1 MSSLNLHRAG
11 RCRCEKETIKNI
23 IIKTWILSIA
33 ALAVGIVFVSP
44 LYLVFVNSV
53 KTVREIYLS
62 PLGLP
67 VEISWNNFG
76 RVMEKIDF
84 GQALKNSLFFVV
96 FGVAGLLVICSMAAY
111 RLARHRTRVNKFVY
125 LLLVSS
131 ILVPFQTVM
140 IPLIK
145 IIASIGLYNTRIGVL
160 LAYYGY
166 GIPFAVFLFYGF
178 LSSIPREIEEAA
190 LIDGG
195 SLFQVYRCI
204 ILPLLKPICVT
215 VAVLDVLWIYNDFL
229 LPFVL
234 ISDNELRTLPLVMY
248 TFFTAYERPWD
259 LAMASLTMVLTPAII
274 MFVILQKQITGGI
287 VSGAVKG

>member
-1 MSSLNLHRAG
+1 MRRKH
-11 RCRCEKETIKNI
+11 KKH

-53 KTVREIYLS
+53 KTLREIYLS

>member
-1 MSSLNLHRAG
+1 MRRKH
-11 RCRCEKETIKNI
+11 KKH

-234 ISDNELRTLPLVMY
+234 ISDNELRTLPLVVY

>member
-1 MSSLNLHRAG
+1 MRRKH
-11 RCRCEKETIKNI
+11 KKH

-259 LAMASLTMVLTPAII
+259 LSMASLTMVLTPAII

>member
-1 MSSLNLHRAG
+1 MRRKH
-11 RCRCEKETIKNI
+11 KKH

-145 IIASIGLYNTRIGVL
+145 IIASIGLYNTRIRVL

>member
-1 MSSLNLHRAG
+1 MRRKH
-11 RCRCEKETIKNI
+11 KKH

-96 FGVAGLLVICSMAAY
+96 FGVAVLLVICSMAAY

>member
-1 MSSLNLHRAG
+1 MRRKH
-11 RCRCEKETIKNI
+11 KKH

-76 RVMEKIDF
+76 RVMEKINF

>member
-1 MSSLNLHRAG
+1 MRRKHT
-11 RCRCEKETIKNI
+11 KHV
-23 IIKTWILSIA
+23 IKTWILSVTA
-33 ALAVGIVFVSP
+33 FTVGIVLVSP

-53 KTVREIYLS
+53 KPVREIYLS

-67 VEISWNNFG
+67 KEISWDNFG
-76 RVMEKIDF
+76 RVMEQINF
-84 GQALKNSLFFVV
+84 GQALKNSLFFAV

-111 RLARHRTRVNKFVY
+111 RLVRHRTRVNKFVY

-145 IIASIGLYNTRIGVL
+145 IMASIGLYNTRLGVL

-166 GIPFAVFLFYGF
+166 GIPFAVFLFSGF
-178 LSSIPREIEEAA
+178 LNSIPREIEDAA

-195 SLFQVYRCI
+195 SPLQVYRCI

>member
-1 MSSLNLHRAG
+1 MRRKH
-11 RCRCEKETIKNI
+11 KKH

-166 GIPFAVFLFYGF
+166 RIPFAVFLFYGF

>member
-1 MSSLNLHRAG
+1 MRKHT
-11 RCRCEKETIKNI
+11 KHM
-23 IIKTWILSIA
+23 IKTWILSIA
-33 ALAVGIVFVSP
+33 ALGIGIIFVAP

-53 KTVREIYLS
+53 KSVREIYLS
-62 PLGLP
+62 PLGIP
-67 VEISWNNFG
+67 EEINWGNFE
-76 RVMEKIDF
+76 RVMEQINF
-84 GQALKNSLFFVV
+84 GQALKNTLFFVA
-96 FGVAGLLVICSMAAY
+96 FGVAGLLIICSMAAY
-111 RLARHRTRVNKFVY
+111 RLSRHRTKMNRLIY
-125 LLLVSS
+125 ILLVSS

-145 IIASIGLYNTRIGVL
+145 VMSALGLYSTRIGVL

-166 GIPFAVFLFYGF
+166 GIPFAIFLLYGF
-178 LSSIPREIEEAA
+178 LNSIPKEIEEAA
-190 LIDGG
+190 LIDGC
-195 SLFQVYRCI
+195 SPFQVYHRI
-204 ILPLLKPICVT
+204 VLPLMKPICVT

-274 MFVILQKQITGGI
+274 MFILLQKQITGGI

>member
-1 MSSLNLHRAG
+1 MRRKH
-11 RCRCEKETIKNI
+11 KKH

-166 GIPFAVFLFYGF
+166 GIPFADFLFYGF

>member
-1 MSSLNLHRAG
+1 MRRKH
-11 RCRCEKETIKNI
+11 KKY

-76 RVMEKIDF
+76 RVMEKINF
-84 GQALKNSLFFVV
+84 GQALKNSLLFVV

>member
-1 MSSLNLHRAG
+1 MRRKH
-11 RCRCEKETIKNI
+11 KKH

-259 LAMASLTMVLTPAII
+259 LAVASLTMVLTPAII

>member
-1 MSSLNLHRAG
+1 MRRKH
-11 RCRCEKETIKNI
+11 KKH

-178 LSSIPREIEEAA
+178 LSSIPREIEAA

>member
-1 MSSLNLHRAG
+1 MRRKH
-11 RCRCEKETIKNI
+11 KKH
-23 IIKTWILSIA
+23 IIKTWLLSIA

>member
-1 MSSLNLHRAG
+1 MRRKH
-11 RCRCEKETIKNI
+11 KKH

-229 LPFVL
+229 LPFVM

>member
-1 MSSLNLHRAG
+1 MRRKH
-11 RCRCEKETIKNI
+11 KKH

-76 RVMEKIDF
+76 RVMEKINF

-215 VAVLDVLWIYNDFL
+215 VAVRDVLWIYNDFL

>member
-1 MSSLNLHRAG
+1 MRRKH
-11 RCRCEKETIKNI
+11 KKH

-76 RVMEKIDF
+76 HVMEKINF
-84 GQALKNSLFFVV
+84 GQALKNSLLFVV

>member
-1 MSSLNLHRAG
+1 MRRKH
-11 RCRCEKETIKNI
+11 KKH

-76 RVMEKIDF
+76 RVMEKINF
-84 GQALKNSLFFVV
+84 GQALKNSLLFVV

-287 VSGAVKG
+287 VSGAGKG

>member
-1 MSSLNLHRAG
+1 MRRKH
-11 RCRCEKETIKNI
+11 KKH

-259 LAMASLTMVLTPAII
+259 LAMASLTMVLTPAIS

>member
-1 MSSLNLHRAG
+1 MRRKH
-11 RCRCEKETIKNI
+11 KKH

-274 MFVILQKQITGGI
+274 VFVILQKQITGGI

>member
-1 MSSLNLHRAG
+1 MRRKH
-11 RCRCEKETIKNI
+11 KKH

-178 LSSIPREIEEAA
+178 LSNIPREIEEAA

>member
-1 MSSLNLHRAG
+1 MRRKH
-11 RCRCEKETIKNI
+11 KKH

-215 VAVLDVLWIYNDFL
+215 VAVLDALWIYNDFL

>member
-1 MSSLNLHRAG
+1 MRRKH
-11 RCRCEKETIKNI
+11 KKH

-131 ILVPFQTVM
+131 ILVPFQTIM

>member
-1 MSSLNLHRAG
+1 MSRKH
-11 RCRCEKETIKNI
+11 KKH

>member
-1 MSSLNLHRAG
+1 MRVYSVR
-11 RCRCEKETIKNI
+11 TIK
-23 IIKTWILSIA
+23 TACLTT
-33 ALAVGIVFVSP
+33 LAFVVGILFVSP

-53 KTVREIYLS
+53 KSVKEIFLD

-67 VEISWNNFG
+67 SKVMWSNFV
-76 RVMEKIDF
+76 RVTEKIDYL
-84 GQALKNSLFFVV
+84 QAFMNTMFFVV
-96 FGVAGLLVICSMAAY
+96 FGVLGLIIICSMAAY
-111 RLARHRTRVNKFVY
+111 RLSRHRTKLNNVVY

-140 IPLIK
+140 IPLVK
-145 IIASIGLYNTRIGVL
+145 VMASLNLYNTRVGVL

-166 GIPFAVFLFYGF
+166 GIPFATFLFYGF
-178 LSSIPREIEEAA
+178 LNSIPKEIEEAA
-190 LIDGG
+190 LIDGC
-195 SLFQVYRCI
+195 SPFKVYLYVV
-204 ILPLLKPICVT
+204 LPLLKPICIT

-234 ISDNELRTLPLVMY
+234 ISDNSLRTLPLVMY

-274 MFVILQKQITGGI
+274 LFIFLQKRITGGI
-287 VSGAVKG
+287 VTGAMKG

>member
-1 MSSLNLHRAG
+1 MRRKH
-11 RCRCEKETIKNI
+11 KKH

-215 VAVLDVLWIYNDFL
+215 VAALDVLWIYNDFL

>member
-1 MSSLNLHRAG
+1 MRRKH
-11 RCRCEKETIKNI
+11 KKH

-76 RVMEKIDF
+76 RVMEKINF
-84 GQALKNSLFFVV
+84 GQALKNSLLFVV

-195 SLFQVYRCI
+195 SLFQVYRRI

>member
-1 MSSLNLHRAG
+1 MRRKH
-11 RCRCEKETIKNI
+11 KKH

-145 IIASIGLYNTRIGVL
+145 IMASIGLYNTRIGVL

>member
-1 MSSLNLHRAG
+1 MRRKH
-11 RCRCEKETIKNI
+11 KKH

-67 VEISWNNFG
+67 AEISWNNFG

-259 LAMASLTMVLTPAII
+259 LAMASLTMGLTPAII

>member
-1 MSSLNLHRAG
+1 MRRKH
-11 RCRCEKETIKNI
+11 KKH

-111 RLARHRTRVNKFVY
+111 RLARHTTRVNKFVY

>member
-1 MSSLNLHRAG
+1 MRRKH
-11 RCRCEKETIKNI
+11 KKH

-259 LAMASLTMVLTPAII
+259 LAMASLTMVIAPAII

>member
-1 MSSLNLHRAG
+1 MRRKH
-11 RCRCEKETIKNI
+11 KKH

-67 VEISWNNFG
+67 AEISWNNFG

>member
-1 MSSLNLHRAG
+1 MRRKH
-11 RCRCEKETIKNI
+11 KKH

-62 PLGLP
+62 PLVLP

>member
-1 MSSLNLHRAG
+1 MRRKH
-11 RCRCEKETIKNI
+11 KKH

-67 VEISWNNFG
+67 VEISSNPF
-76 RVMEKIDF
+76 RPVIEKIDF

>member
-1 MSSLNLHRAG
+1 MRRKH
-11 RCRCEKETIKNI
+11 KKH

-67 VEISWNNFG
+67 VEISWDNFG
-76 RVMEKIDF
+76 RVMEQIDF

-96 FGVAGLLVICSMAAY
+96 FGVAGLLIICSMAAY

-145 IIASIGLYNTRIGVL
+145 IMASIGLYNTRLGVL

-195 SLFQVYRCI
+195 SPFQVYRCI

>member
-1 MSSLNLHRAG
+1 MRKKHT
-11 RCRCEKETIKNI
+11 KHV
-23 IIKTWILSIA
+23 IKTWILSIA

-67 VEISWNNFG
+67 VEFSWDNFG
-76 RVMEKIDF
+76 RVMEQIDF

-96 FGVAGLLVICSMAAY
+96 FGVARLLVICSMAAY

-145 IIASIGLYNTRIGVL
+145 IMASIGLYNTRLGVL

-195 SLFQVYRCI
+195 SPFQVYRCI

-259 LAMASLTMVLTPAII
+259 LAMASLTMVLTPAIV

>member
-1 MSSLNLHRAG
+1 MRRKH
-11 RCRCEKETIKNI
+11 KKH

-76 RVMEKIDF
+76 RVMEKIDL